1 MNVPDGTEYFPSR
14 QTMPAHM
21 MELLKRYTYE
31 YGETYDSYL
40 VTESDRETL
49 WCRGRRGVVSFVR
62 WGGRYGQVVGGLL
75 AAPEHRETLLADFV
89 RFAKA
94 NRLNVTFFN
103 ISRDDLALF
112 RRHKFQITKC
122 GEEPVIPLQRT
133 TWQGKAYE
141 WLRRQENFCKRQGIE
156 LSEVHPDPEDSTYR
170 DRIAPKLDE
179 VSREHI
185 AATLHGRELRC
196 FEGRFDAMNL
206 DPRRLFVA
214 WHGSRIQCFIVCN
227 PCLGGRMW
235 AVEMYR
241 RRLDATR
248 GIIPFAMLQT
258 MRRLKEEGVTY
269 CSLSLIPC
277 LRSDVALKGDS
288 WIYRPA
294 CVVWWRYLNWLF
306 DVRGIYHF
314 KSRFRPEYREMYVA
328 ALPKVTIL
336 SMFGLTVAWGLIPL
350 DPGRLLWHVLDRWRK
365 RGSRQS
371 LALPDRRPRR
381 VLRRLSRRGASAGA
395 QGQAFPEGR
404 GDEVGKTERREAQ
417 RSDTT

>member
-21 MELLKRYTYE
+21 LEILKRYTYE

-49 WCRGRRGVVSFVR
+49 WCRDRRGVVSFVR
-62 WGGRYGQVVGGLL
+62 WAGCYAQVVGGLL
-75 AAPEHRETLLADFV
+75 AAQEDRQTLLADFV

-94 NRLNVTFFN
+94 NQLNVTFFN
-103 ISRDDLALF
+103 ISRDDLGLF

-122 GEEPVIPLQRT
+122 GEEPVIPLQKT

-141 WLRRQENFCKRQGIE
+141 WLRRQENYCKRQGVE
-156 LSEVHPDPEDSTYR
+156 LSEVHPDPDDPAYR
-170 DRIAPKLDE
+170 DGVAPKLDE
-179 VSREHI
+179 VSRKHI

-196 FEGRFDAMNL
+196 FEGRFDPMNL
-206 DPRRLFVA
+206 GPRRLFVA
-214 WHGSRIQCFIVCN
+214 WRGSRIECFIVCN
-227 PCLGGRMW
+227 PCLGGKMW
-235 AVEMYR
+235 AIEMYR
-241 RRLDATR
+241 RRSDATR
-248 GIIPFAMLQT
+248 GVTPFAMLQT

-306 DVRGIYHF
+306 DVWGIYHF

-328 ALPKVTIL
+328 ALPKVTVL
-336 SMFGLTVAWGLIPL
+336 SMIGLMVAWGLIPL
-350 DPGRLLWHVLDRWRK
+350 SLGRLLRHGVDRWHKRDSRK
-365 RGSRQS
+365 S
-371 LALPDRRPRR
+371 LALPDPRPSR
-381 VLRRLSRRGASAGA
+381 VLRKLNRRVESAGG
-395 QGQAFPEGR
+395 QGQAPPARQG
-404 GDEVGKTERREAQ
+404 EVQETQRPEAQ
-417 RSDTT
+417 KSDAP